1 MQIQSNIQSVNSIFG
16 CNSSGHSGINQLGGV
31 YVNGRPL
38 PDSTRQ
44 KIVELAHSGARPCD
58 ISRILQVS
66 NGCVSKILGRYYE
79 TGSIKPRAIG
89 GSKPR
94 VATAAVVSKIAEYK
108 AECPSIFA
116 WEIRDRLLSEG
127 TCNNDNIPS
136 VSSIN
141 RVLRN
146 LASNKETSSQSNET
160 VYEKIKLFNNTSGHW
175 TWCQNIGSGQF
186 NFSSHPIPH
195 LSLKT
200 STEQPSKPGMLA
212 NIITSSH
219 PILIFQLFPSH
230 SSQTMAA
237 NCCLEEMSDKYSS
250 EDDEDSELRLKLKRK
265 LQRNRTSF
273 TNEQIENL
281 EREFERT
288 HYPDVFARERLSE
301 RIQLPEARIQVI
313 IPHRAKLVR

>member
-1 MQIQSNIQSVNSIFG
+1 MIEKVDGRVKILLGKEEKPPICCEMKQNRQQPLAKSEKLSSEIFTQFYPSGPAVALCKIQHPLGAVPEMPHK
-16 CNSSGHSGINQLGGV
+16 GHSGINQLGGV

-94 VATAAVVSKIAEYK
+94 VATSPVVAKIAEYK
-108 AECPSIFA
+108 RECPSIFA

-127 TCNNDNIPS
+127 VCTNDNIPS

-146 LASNKETSSQSNET
+146 LAAQKEQQSGGASADSVYDKLRMFNGQAAAVGAAGWPWYPGATAGPPIGLPTPATPLSAPLPPSSRDD
-160 VYEKIKLFNNTSGHW
+160 
-175 TWCQNIGSGQF
+175 
-186 NFSSHPIPH
+186 PH
-195 LSLKT
+195 KRG
-200 STEQPSKPGMLA
+200 E
-212 NIITSSH
+212 
-219 PILIFQLFPSH
+219 
-230 SSQTMAA
+230 
-237 NCCLEEMSDKYSS
+237 DKY
-250 EDDEDSELRLKLKRK
+250 
-265 LQRNRTSF
+265 
-273 TNEQIENL
+273 
-281 EREFERT
+281 
-288 HYPDVFARERLSE
+288 
-301 RIQLPEARIQVI
+301 
-313 IPHRAKLVR
+313 